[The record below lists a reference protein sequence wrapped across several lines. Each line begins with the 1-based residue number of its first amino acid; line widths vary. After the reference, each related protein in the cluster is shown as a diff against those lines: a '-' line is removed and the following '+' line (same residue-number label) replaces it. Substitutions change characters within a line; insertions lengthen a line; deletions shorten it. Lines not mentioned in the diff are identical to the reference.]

1 MITLAPK
8 PLFAHLVLAFRVWQA
23 RLPNGSTTHITL
35 QTKAAKRG
43 FVSLVGAGPGSA
55 DLITLRGL
63 ERLQAADVVY
73 YDRLADPALLKR
85 ARKGASLIYVGKAPG
100 CHAMPQAQ
108 INALLVQSAQ
118 AGQQVVRLKCGDPGI
133 FGRGAEEADAMN
145 AAGVEWEIVPGVTSA
160 CAAAASARS
169 FLTERGQTER
179 LIFATGHLRHDGA
192 QDWTTTAQAGT
203 TLACYMG
210 VSQAASFTK
219 GLLGAGW
226 PADCAVQVISK
237 AQTQEEQVFHCRL
250 DGLESLCAQ
259 HPNLNPAILLI
270 RWALTDAPPGAPR
283 VNGVA
288 ASVWLPILIERIS
301 HRNADLR

>member
-8 PLFAHLVLAFRVWQA
+8 PLFANLILTFRVWQA
-23 RLPNGSTTHITL
+23 RLPRATAPTNTQGKT
-35 QTKAAKRG
+35 AKQG

-100 CHAMPQAQ
+100 CHAMPQSQ

-118 AGQQVVRLKCGDPGI
+118 SGQQVVRLKCGDPGI

-145 AAGVEWEIVPGVTSA
+145 AAGVAWDIVPGVTSA

-179 LIFATGHLRHDGA
+179 LILATGHLRHDGA

-210 VSQAASFTK
+210 VSQAASITL

-226 PADCAVQVISK
+226 PADSAVQVISK
-237 AQTQEEQVFHCRL
+237 AQTREERVFHCRL
-250 DGLESLCAQ
+250 NGLEALCGQ
-259 HPNLNPAILLI
+259 YPNLNPAILLI
-270 RWALTDAPPGAPR
+270 RWALAGATSGASA
-283 VNGVA
+283 VNTVA
-288 ASVWLPILIERIS
+288 VSA
-301 HRNADLR
+301 

>member
-8 PLFAHLVLAFRVWQA
+8 PLFANLILAFRAWQS
-23 RLPNGSTTHITL
+23 RLPRTIAVSKGQSKI
-35 QTKAAKRG
+35 AKQG

-63 ERLQAADVVY
+63 DRLQAADVVY

-100 CHAMPQAQ
+100 CHAMPQSQ

-118 AGQQVVRLKCGDPGI
+118 AGLNVVRLKCGDPGI

-145 AAGVEWEIVPGVTSA
+145 AAGVAWDIVPGVTSA

-179 LIFATGHLRHDGA
+179 LILATGHLRHDGA
-192 QDWTTTAQAGT
+192 QDWATTAQAGT

-210 VSQAASFTK
+210 VSQAASLTQ
-219 GLLGAGW
+219 GLLSAGW
-226 PADCAVQVISK
+226 PAHSAVQVISK
-237 AQTQEEQVFHCRL
+237 AQTLDEQVFHCRL
-250 DGLESLCAQ
+250 DGLEALCRQ

-270 RWALTDAPPGAPR
+270 RWTLTE
-283 VNGVA
+283 A
-288 ASVWLPILIERIS
+288 ASAASRRDVLAAS
-301 HRNADLR
+301 A

>member
-1 MITLAPK
+1 MITLATK
-8 PLFAHLVLAFRVWQA
+8 PLFANLILAFRTWQA
-23 RLPNGSTTHITL
+23 RLISARTHESTAPSL
-35 QTKAAKRG
+35 VQKQG

-63 ERLQAADVVY
+63 QRLQAADVVY
-73 YDRLADPALLKR
+73 YDRLADPALLKH
-85 ARKGASLIYVGKAPG
+85 ARKGAALIYVGKAPG
-100 CHAMPQAQ
+100 CHAMPQVQ

-118 AGQQVVRLKCGDPGI
+118 AGLQVVRLKCGDPGI

-145 AAGVEWEIVPGVTSA
+145 AAGVAWDIVPGVTSA

-179 LIFATGHLRHDGA
+179 LILATGHLRHDGA

-210 VSQAASFTK
+210 VSQAASITE

-226 PADCAVQVISK
+226 PTDSAVQVISK
-237 AQTQEEQVFHCRL
+237 AQTREEQVFHCRL
-250 DGLESLCAQ
+250 DGLEALCAQ

-270 RWALTDAPPGAPR
+270 RWVLTE
-283 VNGVA
+283 VTLGVSKGNTLA
-288 ASVWLPILIERIS
+288 VSA
-301 HRNADLR
+301 

>member
-1 MITLAPK
+1 MTTLAPK
-8 PLFAHLVLAFRVWQA
+8 PLFAHLILVFRAWQT
-23 RLPNGSTTHITL
+23 RLPDAAAPSKERA
-35 QTKAAKRG
+35 KAAKSG

-63 ERLQAADVVY
+63 QRLQTADVVY
-73 YDRLADPALLKR
+73 YDRLADPALLR
-85 ARKGASLIYVGKAPG
+85 HARKGASLIYVGKAPG

-108 INALLVQSAQ
+108 INQLLVQSAQ

-145 AAGVEWEIVPGVTSA
+145 AAGVAWEIVPGVTSA

-179 LIFATGHLRHDGA
+179 LILATGHLRHDGA
-192 QDWTTTAQAGT
+192 QDWATTAQAGT

-210 VSQAASFTK
+210 VSQAGAITQ

-226 PADCAVQVISK
+226 PAESAVQVISK
-237 AQTQEEQVFHCRL
+237 AQTRDEQVFHCRL
-250 DGLESLCAQ
+250 DGLEALCQ
-259 HPNLNPAILLI
+259 CESGLNPAILLI
-270 RWALTDAPPGAPR
+270 RWPLTQPNAAALR
-283 VNGVA
+283 VDGLVA
-288 ASVWLPILIERIS
+288 SA
-301 HRNADLR
+301 

>member
-8 PLFAHLVLAFRVWQA
+8 PLFTNMILAFRAWQA
-23 RLPNGSTTHITL
+23 RLPSRAKAHITP
-35 QTKAAKRG
+35 QTKAAKQG
-43 FVSLVGAGPGSA
+43 FVSFVGAGPGSA

-63 ERLQAADVVY
+63 ERLQAADMVY

-85 ARKGASLIYVGKAPG
+85 ARNGARLIYVGKAPG

-108 INALLVQSAQ
+108 INSLLVQSAQ

-179 LIFATGHLRHDGA
+179 LILATGHLRHDGA

-203 TLACYMG
+203 TLACYMA
-210 VSQAASFTK
+210 VSQAASMTQ

-226 PADCAVQVISK
+226 PAESAVQVISK
-237 AQTQEEQVFHCRL
+237 AQTREERVFHCRL
-250 DGLESLCAQ
+250 DGLEALCAQ
-259 HPNLNPAILLI
+259 YPNLNPAILLI
-270 RWALTDAPPGAPR
+270 RWTLSDATSGALR
-283 VNGVA
+283 VNTVA
-288 ASVWLPILIERIS
+288 VSA
-301 HRNADLR
+301 

>member
-1 MITLAPK
+1 MISLAPK
-8 PLFAHLVLAFRVWQA
+8 PLFANLILAFRAWQA
-23 RLPNGSTTHITL
+23 RLPSRATTQIIPHKT
-35 QTKAAKRG
+35 TAKQG

-63 ERLQAADVVY
+63 DRLQAADVVY

-108 INALLVQSAQ
+108 INALLVQAAQ

-145 AAGVEWEIVPGVTSA
+145 AAGVAWEIVPGVTSA

-179 LIFATGHLRHDGA
+179 LILATGHLRHDGA

-210 VSQAASFTK
+210 VSQAASITQ
-219 GLLGAGW
+219 GLLRAGW
-226 PADCAVQVISK
+226 PAACAVQVISK
-237 AQTQEEQVFHCRL
+237 AQTREECVFHCRL
-250 DGLESLCAQ
+250 DQLEALCAEY
-259 HPNLNPAILLI
+259 PKLNPAILLI
-270 RWALTDAPPGAPR
+270 RWTLSETTS
-283 VNGVA
+283 A
-288 ASVWLPILIERIS
+288 ASNVNVCAVS
-301 HRNADLR
+301 V

>member
-8 PLFAHLVLAFRVWQA
+8 PLFANLILAFRAWQS
-23 RLPNGSTTHITL
+23 RLPRTIAVSKGQSKI
-35 QTKAAKRG
+35 AKQG

-63 ERLQAADVVY
+63 DRLQAADVVY

-100 CHAMPQAQ
+100 CHAMPQSQ

-118 AGQQVVRLKCGDPGI
+118 AGLNVVRLKCGDPGI

-145 AAGVEWEIVPGVTSA
+145 AAGVAWDIVPGVTSA

-179 LIFATGHLRHDGA
+179 LILATGHLRHDGA
-192 QDWTTTAQAGT
+192 QDWATTAQAGT

-210 VSQAASFTK
+210 VSQAASLTQ
-219 GLLGAGW
+219 GLLSAGW
-226 PADCAVQVISK
+226 PAHSAVQVISK
-237 AQTQEEQVFHCRL
+237 AQTLDEQVFHCRL
-250 DGLESLCAQ
+250 DGLEALCRQ

-270 RWALTDAPPGAPR
+270 RWTLTE
-283 VNGVA
+283 A
-288 ASVWLPILIERIS
+288 ASTASRRDVLAAS
-301 HRNADLR
+301 A

>member
-8 PLFAHLVLAFRVWQA
+8 PLFAQLILAFRAWQA
-23 RLPNGSTTHITL
+23 HLPRATTPTNIH
-35 QTKAAKRG
+35 TKAAKQG

-85 ARKGASLIYVGKAPG
+85 ARKGAALIYVGKAPG
-100 CHAMPQAQ
+100 CHAMPQSQ
-108 INALLVQSAQ
+108 INGLLVQSAL

-145 AAGVEWEIVPGVTSA
+145 AAGVAWDIVPGVTSA

-179 LIFATGHLRHDGA
+179 LILATGHLRHDGA
-192 QDWTTTAQAGT
+192 QDWTSTAQAGT

-210 VSQAASFTK
+210 VSQAASITR

-226 PADCAVQVISK
+226 PADSAVQVISK
-237 AQTQEEQVFHCRL
+237 AQTREEQVLHCRL
-250 DGLESLCAQ
+250 DGLEALCAQ

-270 RWALTDAPPGAPR
+270 RWTLSDASSAASR
-283 VNGVA
+283 VNAVA
-288 ASVWLPILIERIS
+288 VSA
-301 HRNADLR
+301 

>member
-8 PLFAHLVLAFRVWQA
+8 PLFANLILAFRAWQS
-23 RLPNGSTTHITL
+23 RLPRTIAVSKGQSKIAT
-35 QTKAAKRG
+35 QG

-63 ERLQAADVVY
+63 DRLQAADVVY

-100 CHAMPQAQ
+100 CHAMPQSQ

-118 AGQQVVRLKCGDPGI
+118 AGLNVVRLKCGDPGI

-145 AAGVEWEIVPGVTSA
+145 AAGVAWDIVPGVTSA

-179 LIFATGHLRHDGA
+179 LILATGHLRHDGA
-192 QDWTTTAQAGT
+192 QDWATTAQAGT

-210 VSQAASFTK
+210 VSQAASLTQ
-219 GLLGAGW
+219 GLLSAGW
-226 PADCAVQVISK
+226 PAHSAVQVISK
-237 AQTQEEQVFHCRL
+237 AQTLDEQVFHCRL
-250 DGLESLCAQ
+250 DGLEALCRQ

-270 RWALTDAPPGAPR
+270 RWTLTE
-283 VNGVA
+283 A
-288 ASVWLPILIERIS
+288 ASTASRRDVLAAS
-301 HRNADLR
+301 A

>member
-1 MITLAPK
+1 MTTLAPK
-8 PLFAHLVLAFRVWQA
+8 PLFAHLILAFRAWQT
-23 RLPNGSTTHITL
+23 RLPHAAAPSKERA
-35 QTKAAKRG
+35 KAAKSG

-63 ERLQAADVVY
+63 QRLQAADVVY
-73 YDRLADPALLKR
+73 YDRLADPALLNH

-145 AAGVEWEIVPGVTSA
+145 AAGVAWEIVPGVTSA

-179 LIFATGHLRHDGA
+179 LILATGHLRHDGA
-192 QDWTTTAQAGT
+192 QDWATTAQAGT

-210 VSQAASFTK
+210 VSQAGAITQ

-226 PADCAVQVISK
+226 PAESAVQVISK
-237 AQTQEEQVFHCRL
+237 AQTCGEQVFHCRL
-250 DGLESLCAQ
+250 DGLEALCQ
-259 HPNLNPAILLI
+259 RESGLNPAILLI
-270 RWALTDAPPGAPR
+270 RWPLTQPNAAALR
-283 VNGVA
+283 VDGLV
-288 ASVWLPILIERIS
+288 ASV
-301 HRNADLR
+301 

>member
-1 MITLAPK
+1 MISLAPK
-8 PLFAHLVLAFRVWQA
+8 PLFAHVILAFRAWQA
-23 RLPNGSTTHITL
+23 RLPSRATAQITP
-35 QTKAAKRG
+35 QTKTAKQG

-85 ARKGASLIYVGKAPG
+85 ARKKTALIYVGKAPG
-100 CHAMPQAQ
+100 CHAMPQTQ

-145 AAGVEWEIVPGVTSA
+145 AAGVAWDIVPGVTSA

-179 LIFATGHLRHDGA
+179 LILATGHLRHDGA

-210 VSQAASFTK
+210 VSQAASITQ
-219 GLLGAGW
+219 GLLCAGW
-226 PADCAVQVISK
+226 PADSAVQVISK
-237 AQTQEEQVFHCRL
+237 AQTREERVFHCRL
-250 DGLESLCAQ
+250 DGLEALCAL

-270 RWALTDAPPGAPR
+270 RWVLTDAINGASR
-283 VNGVA
+283 A
-288 ASVWLPILIERIS
+288 
-301 HRNADLR
+301 NAIAESA